1 MSPLVR
7 CVGLFVGLGLSSCV
21 FVVSDGEVRMGGG
34 TRGSGVRSEETRVVE
49 DFHAVRLQ
57 APARVHVRVGEARS
71 IRVAG
76 DDNVVP
82 EVRTRV
88 SNGTLIVELE
98 GSWRLR
104 DELELT
110 LSLPTLESFRI
121 EGSGSVSID
130 GVQAE
135 RLELAIEGS
144 GALTARGSVRELR
157 ATIEGS
163 GELDLD
169 ELQAKQAELSIE
181 GSGAIEAAVSE
192 GLHYTIEGSGSIA
205 YSGTATS
212 HGSVEG
218 SGALVR
224 RD

>member
-1 MSPLVR
+1 MSFLVR
-7 CVGLFVGLGLSSCV
+7 CGGAFVGFALVSCV

-34 TRGSGVRSEETRVVE
+34 TRGSGVRSEETRLVE
-49 DFHAVRLQ
+49 DFHAVRLE
-57 APARVHVRVGEARS
+57 APARVQVRVGEARAVH
-71 IRVAG
+71 VAG

-88 SNGTLIVELE
+88 SNGTLVIELE

-104 DELELT
+104 EELEVTLT
-110 LSLPTLESFRI
+110 TPALESFRI
-121 EGSGSVSID
+121 EGSGAVAIE

-144 GALTARGSVRELR
+144 GALTARGSVQDLR
-157 ATIEGS
+157 ATIDGS
-163 GELDLD
+163 GELDLVG
-169 ELQAKQAELSIE
+169 LQAARADLAIE

-192 GLHYTIEGSGSIA
+192 GLHYRIEGSGCIA

-212 HGSVEG
+212 HGSVDG

-224 RD
+224 RK

>member
-1 MSPLVR
+1 MSLLVR
-7 CVGLFVGLGLSSCV
+7 CGGVFVGLGLASCV

-34 TRGSGVRSEETRVVE
+34 ARGSGVRSEEARVVE

-57 APARVHVRVGEARS
+57 APARVHVRVGEARTVVVS
-71 IRVAG
+71 G

-88 SNGTLIVELE
+88 SDGTLVIALE

-104 DELELT
+104 KELEVTLT
-110 LSLPTLESFRI
+110 LPTLESFRI
-121 EGSGSVSID
+121 EGSGAVSIA
-130 GVQAE
+130 GLAAE

-144 GALTARGSVRELR
+144 GALEAHGSVRDLR
-157 ATIEGS
+157 ATIDGS

-169 ELQAKQAELSIE
+169 DLQAARAELSIE

-192 GLHYTIEGSGSIA
+192 GLHYTIEGSGCIA
-205 YSGTATS
+205 YSGPATS
-212 HGSVEG
+212 HGTVDG